1 MAHKFFVD
9 LFAGCGG
16 LSLGL
21 EQAGFTPILVN
32 EISPYA
38 LETYLVNRDHQFP
51 HLRNGYAVSDV
62 QELTDSN
69 HAYWKQQ
76 NPQIRSDFSLEIDKG
91 ELDLLVGGPPC
102 QGFSGLG
109 HRRTHRVHRQDIPS
123 NHLYLQMVNLINYLN
138 PRMFLFEN
146 VRGLRSAKWTPAGT
160 LGEVWAEVSSAF
172 KSLTNYRVKDTVVFG
187 KDYGVPQFRPR
198 VLIVG
203 MRNDLPFTPIEG
215 MPADGLIPK
224 ATSRAPDLID
234 ILSDLIDPKY
244 SNGGVTRSY
253 PHEAHNELQEQ
264 FRQDPRTLRT
274 RGKGGPLTEHG
285 YSKHSEKVQSRFMYM
300 MENNGTNPEG
310 FSTKKFS
317 QRLLPSRWGEA
328 GPTITAASMP
338 DDYVHFSQ
346 PRSLTVRE
354 WARLQTFPDW
364 YEFYGPRTTGGAKR
378 AGTPAG
384 QFLDRELP
392 KYTQIGNAVPVL
404 LAKAIGDHFSALLDR
419 ARE

>member
-1 MAHKFFVD
+1 MGQKFFVD

-38 LETYLVNRDHQFP
+38 LETYLANRDHQFP
-51 HLRNGYAVSDV
+51 HLRRGFAVSDV
-62 QELTDSN
+62 HELTDSN
-69 HAYWKQQ
+69 RTYWKQHKL
-76 NPQIRSDFSLEIDKG
+76 QILRDFSLKIDDG

-102 QGFSGLG
+102 QGFSGIG
-109 HRRTHRVHRQDIPS
+109 HRRTHRVHRQDIPA

-138 PRMFLFEN
+138 PKMFLFEN
-146 VRGLRSAKWTPAGT
+146 VRGLRSSKWTPEGT
-160 LGEVWAEVSSAF
+160 PGEVWAEVLSAF
-172 KSLTNYRVKDTVVFG
+172 RSLGSYRVRDTIVFG
-187 KDYGVPQFRPR
+187 KDYGVPQLRPR

-203 MRNDLPFTPIEG
+203 MRNDIPFTSMEG
-215 MPADGLIPK
+215 MPADGLIPQG
-224 ATSRAPDLID
+224 TSPAPDLID
-234 ILSDLIDPKY
+234 ILGDLIDSGY
-244 SNGGVTRSY
+244 SNGGATRSY
-253 PHEAHNELQEQ
+253 PHYIHNDLQEE
-264 FRQDPRTLRT
+264 FRQDPKTLRA
-274 RGKGGPLTEHG
+274 REKGSPLTEHE
-285 YSKHSEKVQSRFMYM
+285 YSKHSEKVRSRFMYM
-300 MENNGTNPEG
+300 IENNGATPHG

-317 QRLLPSRWGEA
+317 QRLLPSRWGDA

-338 DDYVHFSQ
+338 DDYIHFSQ
-346 PRSLTVRE
+346 PRTLTVRE

-364 YEFYGPRTTGGAKR
+364 YEFHGPRTTGGARR

-404 LAKAIGDHFSALLDR
+404 LARAIGYHFSDLLDKVV
-419 ARE
+419 E